1 MNNAEWT
8 STEIEIAK
16 QAFASGNKNAELQLI
31 SRVQDKASD
40 LPDIESLYAL
50 HDYLSIER
58 HELEGRS
65 LFDPDTALF
74 AFAEMVKRGLVA
86 IGDLEGLDAKKIA
99 KIKAMSMF

>member
-8 STEIEIAK
+8 STEIDVAK
-16 QAFASGNKNAELQLI
+16 KAFAAGNKNAELQLI
-31 SRVQDKASD
+31 SSVQEKASH
-40 LPDIESLYAL
+40 LPDIESLYAF

>member
-16 QAFASGNKNAELQLI
+16 QAFTAGNKNAELQLI

-40 LPDIESLYAL
+40 LPDIESLCAL

-65 LFDPDTALF
+65 LFDPETALF
-74 AFAEMVKRGLVA
+74 AFAEMVKRGLVSL
-86 IGDLEGLDAKKIA
+86 IQLEGLDAKKIA